1 LVERFGETSLPL
13 YSALDVERFPRR
25 SLAKADWAFDV
36 FFMTS
41 QNPAAL
47 GYRMPAE
54 WEPHAATW
62 LSWPRREGISFPD
75 SFDRVLPALQA
86 MVEALIESE
95 QVCINVCNGAHEAEA
110 RQVLHGLPMKRI
122 SFHLIPT
129 NEPWCRDHGPIF
141 LTHDVDP
148 KLAIVDWDYNAWGN
162 KYPPFDLD
170 EIVPTRVGQIF
181 GLPVFYPRM
190 ILEGGAIDVN
200 GAGALLTT
208 ESCLL
213 NPNRNPNLSR
223 DEIEERLRGFLGVRE
238 ILWLGSGIAGD
249 DTDGHIDD
257 LARFVSKR
265 SVVTVVEENRNDENY
280 EALRQNL
287 GRLRE
292 MKIDGQKIEIV
303 RLPMPKKIVRQ
314 GLRLPAS
321 YANFYIA
328 NSCVLVPTFADP
340 ADEAAL
346 SLLQKCFPERR
357 VVGIDCRELIWGL
370 GTFHCLTQQQPAA

>member
-1 LVERFGETSLPL
+1 
-13 YSALDVERFPRR
+13 
-25 SLAKADWAFDV
+25 
-36 FFMTS
+36 MTS
-41 QNPAAL
+41 QTPAAL

-54 WEPHAATW
+54 WEPHAVTW

-75 SFDRVLPALQA
+75 SFDRVMPALRA

-110 RQVLHGLPMKRI
+110 RQVLCELPMERI

-141 LTHDVDP
+141 LTRDVDP

-170 EIVPTRVGQIF
+170 EVVPTRIA
-181 GLPVFYPRM
+181 GLLKLPTFYPRM
-190 ILEGGAIDVN
+190 ILEGGSIEVN

-213 NPNRNPNLSR
+213 NPNRNPRLSR
-223 DEIEERLRGFLGVRE
+223 GEIEQRLRDYLGVRE
-238 ILWLGSGIAGD
+238 ILWLGDGIAGD

-257 LARFVSKR
+257 LARFVAEHT
-265 SVVTVVEENRNDENY
+265 VVTVVEEDRDDENY
-280 EALRQNL
+280 KPLQENL
-287 GRLRE
+287 ARLRE
-292 MKIDGQKIEIV
+292 MKIENREIDIITLPMPREIV
-303 RLPMPKKIVRQ
+303 RE

-340 ADEAAL
+340 ADGSAL
-346 SLLQKCFPERR
+346 SVLRNLFSDRR
-357 VVGIDCRELIWGL
+357 IIGIDCRELIWGL
-370 GTFHCLTQQQPAA
+370 GTFHCLTQQQPAV